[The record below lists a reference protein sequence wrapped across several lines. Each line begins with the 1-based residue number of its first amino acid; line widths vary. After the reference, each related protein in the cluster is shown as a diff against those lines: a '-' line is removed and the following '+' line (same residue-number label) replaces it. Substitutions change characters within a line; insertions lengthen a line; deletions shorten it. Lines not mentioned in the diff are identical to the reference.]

1 MLRSTRSQCFE
12 NETPIHIEEEY
23 GELLSRMPDEYDPRE
38 WGWDITSLA
47 KGNRNYYTT
56 NLYVV

>member
-1 MLRSTRSQCFE
+1 MKR
-12 NETPIHIEEEY
+12 HIEEEY
-23 GELLSRMPDEYDPRE
+23 GELLSGMPDEYDPRE

-56 NLYVV
+56 NLYVVQFC